1 MISRTKW
8 KKVRKMNDEMK
19 VKLSIAAI
27 FILGTI
33 CVMYGSLKVTDARH
47 AEDAMQLAEGVMSE
61 FGGLLLILLS
71 LVVLIY
77 VDLIIKMTK
86 LRKER
91 EDLLEKMENMKTSN
105 RIFDGRTETMRE
117 DIIVLRDRIDYLED
131 KMYKESYPHDIED
144 EVF

>member
-1 MISRTKW
+1 
-8 KKVRKMNDEMK
+8 MNDEMK
-19 VKLSIAAI
+19 ARLSIAAI
-27 FILGTI
+27 AIIGMVGI
-33 CVMYGSLKVTDARH
+33 MYGWLKIQDARQ
-47 AEDAMQLAEGVMSE
+47 AGDAIQLAEGMFTE
-61 FGGLLLILLS
+61 TGGLLLVLLS

-91 EDLLEKMENMKTSN
+91 EDLLEKMENMRTSN
-105 RIFDGRTETMRE
+105 RIFDGRTEAFRE

-131 KMYKESYPHDIED
+131 RMQKESYSHDIED

>member
-1 MISRTKW
+1 M
-8 KKVRKMNDEMK
+8 KMNDEMK

-33 CVMYGSLKVTDARH
+33 CVMYGSLKVTDARQ
-47 AEDAMQLAEGVMSE
+47 AGDAMQLAEGVMSE

-105 RIFDGRTETMRE
+105 RIFDGRTEAFRE